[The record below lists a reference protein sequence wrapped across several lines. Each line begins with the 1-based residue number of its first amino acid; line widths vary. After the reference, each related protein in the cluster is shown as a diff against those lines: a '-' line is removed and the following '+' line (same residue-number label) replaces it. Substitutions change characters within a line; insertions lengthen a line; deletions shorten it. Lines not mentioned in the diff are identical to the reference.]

1 MDQKGQISAE
11 YILLVFGLIIVIM
24 LVFAVAVTNESELNT
39 VTTDARIG
47 ADNGTTQLSIMN
59 PTMGPVRVTGVN
71 TNNTNDNNKYIS
83 ITINL
88 SGTITSAQ
96 SGNLMISVMNSM
108 NSLTSQGYNVSDSSD
123 TVTSGKHVYNIGIN
137 TSDISG

>member
-11 YILLVFGLIIVIM
+11 YILLVFGLVIVIM

-39 VTTDARIG
+39 VTTAARIG

-59 PTMGPVRVTGVN
+59 PAMSPVRVTGISM
-71 TNNTNDNNKYIS
+71 NNTNDNNKYIS

-96 SGNLMISVMNSM
+96 NQTLMNSIMNSM
-108 NSLTSQGYNVSDSSD
+108 NSLISQGYTVSDL
-123 TVTSGKHVYNIGIN
+123 N
-137 TSDISG
+137 

>member
-24 LVFAVAVTNESELNT
+24 LVFAVAVTNENELNT

-47 ADNGTTQLSIMN
+47 ADNGTTQLSINNSAMS
-59 PTMGPVRVTGVN
+59 PVRVTGVSM
-71 TNNTNDNNKYIS
+71 NNTNDNNTYIS

-88 SGTITSAQ
+88 SGIITSAQ
-96 SGNLMISVMNSM
+96 NQTLMSSVMNSM
-108 NSLTSQGYNVSDSSD
+108 QSLTSQGYTVSSN
-123 TVTSGKHVYNIGIN
+123 TVTSAKHVYNIGIN

>member
-11 YILLVFGLIIVIM
+11 YLLLVFGLIIVIM
-24 LVFAVAVTNESELNT
+24 LVFALAVTNESELNT
-39 VTTDARIG
+39 VATAARIG

-59 PTMGPVRVTGVN
+59 PTMSPVRVTGVSM
-71 TNNTNDNNKYIS
+71 NNTNDNNVYIN

-88 SGTITSAQ
+88 SGSITSVQ
-96 SGNLMISVMNSM
+96 SGTLMNSVMNSM
-108 NSLTSQGYNVSDSSD
+108 NSMTSQGYIVSVSNK
-123 TVTSGKHVYNIGIN
+123 TVTSSKHVYNLGIN

>member
-1 MDQKGQISAE
+1 M
-11 YILLVFGLIIVIM
+11 
-24 LVFAVAVTNESELNT
+24 
-39 VTTDARIG
+39 
-47 ADNGTTQLSIMN
+47 
-59 PTMGPVRVTGVN
+59 
-71 TNNTNDNNKYIS
+71 NNTNDNNKYIS

-88 SGTITSAQ
+88 SSTITSAQ

>member
-11 YILLVFGLIIVIM
+11 YLLLVFGLIIVIM

-47 ADNGTTQLSIMN
+47 ADNGTTQLSINNSNMS
-59 PTMGPVRVTGVN
+59 PVRVTGISM
-71 TNNTNDNNKYIS
+71 NNTNDNNKYIS

-96 SGNLMISVMNSM
+96 SGNLMSSVMNSM

>member
-39 VTTDARIG
+39 VTTDARMG
-47 ADNGTTQLSIMN
+47 ADNGTTQLSIMDPN
-59 PTMGPVRVTGVN
+59 MSPVRVTGLSM
-71 TNNTNDNNKYIS
+71 NNTNDNNTYMS

-88 SGTITSAQ
+88 SGSITSAQ
-96 SGNLMISVMNSM
+96 KTILMSSVMNSM
-108 NSLTSQGYNVSDSSD
+108 NSLISQGYTVSDSSD
-123 TVTSGKHVYNIGIN
+123 TVTSAKHVYNISIN
-137 TSDISG
+137 ASDISG

>member
-11 YILLVFGLIIVIM
+11 YLLLVFGLIIVIM
-24 LVFAVAVTNESELNT
+24 LVFAVAVTNENELNT

-47 ADNGTTQLSIMN
+47 ADNGTTQLSINNSNMS
-59 PTMGPVRVTGVN
+59 PVRVTGISM
-71 TNNTNDNNKYIS
+71 NNTNDNNKYIS

-96 SGNLMISVMNSM
+96 SGNLMSSVMNSM

>member
-47 ADNGTTQLSIMN
+47 ADNGTTQLSINNSNMS
-59 PTMGPVRVTGVN
+59 PVRVTGISM
-71 TNNTNDNNKYIS
+71 NNTNDNNKYIS

-96 SGNLMISVMNSM
+96 SGNLMSSVMNSM

>member
-1 MDQKGQISAE
+1 
-11 YILLVFGLIIVIM
+11 M
-24 LVFAVAVTNESELNT
+24 LVFAIAVTNENELNT
-39 VTTDARIG
+39 ITTDARIG

-88 SGTITSAQ
+88 SGSITSAQ
-96 SGNLMISVMNSM
+96 NATLLNSVMNSM
-108 NSLTSQGYNVSDSSD
+108 NSLTSQGYTVSDSNY
-123 TVTSGKHVYNIGIN
+123 TVTSSKHVYNIVIN
-137 TSDISG
+137 D

>member
-11 YILLVFGLIIVIM
+11 YLLLVFGLIIVIM
-24 LVFAVAVTNESELNT
+24 LVFAIAVTNENELNT

-88 SGTITSAQ
+88 SGSITSAQ
-96 SGNLMISVMNSM
+96 NATLLNSVMNSM
-108 NSLTSQGYNVSDSSD
+108 NSLTSQGYTVSDSNY
-123 TVTSGKHVYNIGIN
+123 TVTSSKHVYNIVIN
-137 TSDISG
+137 D

>member
-11 YILLVFGLIIVIM
+11 YILLVFGLVIVIM

-39 VTTDARIG
+39 VTTAARIG

-59 PTMGPVRVTGVN
+59 PAMSPVRVTGISM
-71 TNNTNDNNKYIS
+71 NNTNDNNKYIR

-96 SGNLMISVMNSM
+96 NQTLMNSIMNSM
-108 NSLTSQGYNVSDSSD
+108 NSLISQGYTVSDLND
-123 TVTSGKHVYNIGIN
+123 TVTSGKHVYNILIN
-137 TSDISG
+137 ASDISG

>member
-24 LVFAVAVTNESELNT
+24 LVFAVAVSNESELNT
-39 VTTDARIG
+39 VTTAARIG

-59 PTMGPVRVTGVN
+59 PTMSPVRVTGVSM
-71 TNNTNDNNKYIS
+71 NNTNDNNKYIS

-96 SGNLMISVMNSM
+96 NVNLTSSVMNSM
-108 NSLTSQGYNVSDSSD
+108 MSLNSQGYTVSTSTN
-123 TVTSGKHVYNIGIN
+123 TVTSGKHVYNIVIN
-137 TSDISG
+137 ASDISG